1 MVLKPKQESTV
12 NSTTNY
18 PKSCLFTSVVLS
30 SQGNVLWGDT
40 RRGSQHQELALLG
53 TAHHSAV
60 CEQSYSP
67 DLPNQPAKPPQKM
80 QCSLT
85 RLTAAF
91 PAPFPNLRQ
100 SNGKRFQMQSVQL
113 IRPRTTPLPLCLL
126 FSLTLLSSSEQ

>member
-12 NSTTNY
+12 NSTTNFS
-18 PKSCLFTSVVLS
+18 KSCLFTSVLS

-40 RRGSQHQELALLG
+40 CRGSQHRRLALLG
-53 TAHHSAV
+53 MALHSAV
-60 CEQSYSP
+60 SEQSYSP
-67 DLPNQPAKPPQKM
+67 DLPNQPAKTLQKM

-100 SNGKRFQMQSVQL
+100 SNGKRFQMHAVQL